1 MASVVSKLRQ
11 QPAWIALIIFA
22 LLCLWLLSGMSS
34 NAQAPTANA
43 SKSGAPPIAEVRTRL
58 FKAENVNREVVLYGR
73 TEPDRLASV
82 RAEVEGKIAEVLVAE
97 GEAVKSGQP
106 LLKIEEND
114 IRQQLVAA
122 KSHLEQ
128 RNLELKGARSLGQK
142 GYQSE
147 VALAQAKSAVDEAE
161 ARIEQLQLR
170 LQKTVIRAPFDGVMN
185 KRHVELGDYVR
196 EADMLATVVDLDP
209 LIISANVSEQ
219 HIDKISLEQR
229 ALGRMLSGQQVSGS
243 VRYISQVSNPG
254 TNTFPI
260 EVAVANPDSTL
271 RAGISTEVILPL
283 KETLA
288 IKITPAAMAL
298 DQQGNLGVKAVEQN
312 VVRFVPIDI
321 VKSDAEGVW
330 LSGLGEQ
337 AQIITLGHGYVNH
350 GDKVNAVM
358 VDSEL

>member
-1 MASVVSKLRQ
+1 MTSVVSKLRQ
-11 QPAWIALIIFA
+11 QPAWIALIIFG
-22 LLCLWLLSGMSS
+22 LLCLWLFSGMSS
-34 NAQAPTANA
+34 NAQDPAAKS
-43 SKSGAPPIAEVRTRL
+43 SKSDSAPVAEVRTRL
-58 FKAENVNREVVLYGR
+58 YRAENVNREVVLYGR

-82 RAEVEGKIAEVLVAE
+82 RAEVEGKIADVMVAE

-114 IRQQLVAA
+114 IRQQLDAA
-122 KSHLEQ
+122 KSLLDQ

-147 VALAQAKSAVDEAE
+147 VALAQAKSAVDDAV

-209 LIISANVSEQ
+209 LVISANVSEQ
-219 HIDKISLEQR
+219 HIDKISLEQE
-229 ALGRMLSGQQVSGS
+229 AVGRMLSGQQITGTI
-243 VRYISQVSNPG
+243 RYISQVSNQG

-260 EVAVANPDSTL
+260 EVAVANPDSAL
-271 RAGISTEVILPL
+271 RAGISTEVVLPL
-283 KETLA
+283 KKTLA